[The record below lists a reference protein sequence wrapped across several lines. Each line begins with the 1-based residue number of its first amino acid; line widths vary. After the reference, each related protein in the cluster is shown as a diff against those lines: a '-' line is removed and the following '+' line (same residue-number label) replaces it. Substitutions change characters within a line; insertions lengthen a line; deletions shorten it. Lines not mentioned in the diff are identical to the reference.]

1 MRNARIAEWLLSL
14 VMTPERAMAT
24 VGDLIEATP
33 ARHVLSFWAS
43 VISTLLSFVWRD
55 LAADPWQ
62 LGRLAVR
69 ALVLGLVMMFLSVFL
84 FSIVAGTLM
93 VLSGGHTWSALGGSA
108 ASSVARCLGIL
119 LVAALQFEIGR
130 WLARRAPGREIAACL
145 AFTVL
150 LSAVGFAGNLVWP
163 TGAREQV
170 LELTVYQIPYAL
182 PLLVGAALIRRARLT
197 PAST

>member
-14 VMTPERAMAT
+14 VMTPERAVAT

-33 ARHVLSFWAS
+33 ARSVLSFWAS
-43 VISTLLSFVWRD
+43 VMSTLLSFVWRE
-55 LAADPWQ
+55 LAADPWR
-62 LGRLAVR
+62 LGGLAVR
-69 ALVLGLVMMFLSVFL
+69 AFVLSLVVMFLGIFL
-84 FSIVAGTLM
+84 FSIVAGTLT
-93 VLSGGHTWSALGGSA
+93 VLSGGHNWSALGGSA
-108 ASSVARCLGIL
+108 ATSVARGLGFL
-119 LVAALQFEIGR
+119 AFVALQFVIGR

-150 LSAVGFAGNLVWP
+150 LSIVQLAASLVWP
-163 TGAREQV
+163 MGALELV
-170 LELTVYQIPYAL
+170 LDLTVYQIPNAL